1 MLKRRQVVSGL
12 CTLALPRVATAQSR
26 NVLRFVPRYGLATLD
41 PVFTTDS
48 VTRMCGLAV
57 FESLYSV
64 DENLVPKPQMAE
76 GHVIE
81 QDGRRWTIRL
91 REGLRFHDGEA
102 VLAKDCVASI
112 TRWMKRDLL
121 SRSFAHGCALSRRTC
136 ESAPFMPLFSHRRA
150 ALLDHRDL

>member
-12 CTLALPRVATAQSR
+12 SGVATAQSR

-91 REGLRFHDGEA
+91 REGLRFHDGERASVVAQAQRSPAA
-102 VLAKDCVASI
+102 VSKQPV
-112 TRWMKRDLL
+112 
-121 SRSFAHGCALSRRTC
+121 
-136 ESAPFMPLFSHRRA
+136 
-150 ALLDHRDL
+150 